1 MAAGAILGMLIHPD
15 WDHAEVK
22 GVVADLGPFKLLVK
36 PYGKAI
42 PHRSFLSHGPLI
54 GTAGRLAYILFP
66 FWLLF
71 RFFHSRGY
79 LSLNWI
85 EWLFNSE
92 FFWWMAFGLIV
103 VDSLHTLMDLVTTGF
118 KRFIGQLLRGA

>member
-66 FWLLF
+66 FGS
-71 RFFHSRGY
+71 FFDFSIAEGISR
-79 LSLNWI
+79 L
-85 EWLFNSE
+85 
-92 FFWWMAFGLIV
+92 
-103 VDSLHTLMDLVTTGF
+103 TG
-118 KRFIGQLLRGA
+118 